1 MKTKN
6 ELKKEGRK
14 KKVLRSTSL
23 VLLFL
28 FLLTSTHLHAVIT
41 PAELQTIDSMLQT
54 NGLNINSVNFPKNW
68 GNPAF
73 VIPTMLDIL
82 EHPFQYPI
90 FVNTLKEKLQTKDPL
105 QIYDFATETV
115 FLNPLSLEGKE
126 ALLATPTEGAWVINT
141 RLANIKKPKDILLY
155 AEHIY
160 TTANTHYQQ
169 AFSDLTPQEQR
180 YLEVFI
186 YDITKDD
193 EEDDRYTAL
202 SQGVEP
208 PDVDDEMEYLVELIG
223 KIDFAELTTSAKLFF
238 QGMHALANI
247 DLSPITFNS
256 LVTYKSKM
264 GNMAVGTK
272 NADSYTENYTFIY
285 DPAGNDIYSLN
296 MSTNRQNPFFAI
308 IDLQGSDVYRNSQ
321 IGGLFTA
328 LYGNVLH
335 YDAQGDDYYYGDD
348 LAFSANIGSLISID
362 LQGNDTYITGAK
374 TLGAAT
380 MGIALVVNSGGNDFF
395 SSHRYAQGFG
405 GTLGFGILASF
416 ATSTSDNDV
425 YYAGGKYLH
434 APLAPNDY
442 QSLSQGFG
450 FGLRPDLAGGIG
462 VLFDE
467 AGNDFYNG
475 GVYSQGVA
483 YYYALGILIDL
494 QGNDFYNAVYY
505 PQGSGIHLAAGF
517 LYDEAGDD
525 LYYSK
530 NGPGQGAGHDYGVG
544 FLVDRAGND
553 SYSVDGGNGMGISN
567 SVGIFIDAEGND
579 RYERQRKDSYGFG
592 GTAREMGSIGIF
604 LDTGGDDK
612 YPIETTQN
620 DHSWRAGTYG
630 IGQDIGERPVSPA
643 SEPPLVASDSDTPP
657 IPAPEI
663 DPNLPIAELFAIAA
677 EWEVGSAVDRV
688 QKARAIMLTR
698 EQEATDYVFDK
709 KLKTKSGLEL
719 RAIIHLARNSNTF
732 KERLPEGLQH
742 PHRRG
747 VANTIYIIS
756 LLQLSEYLDTFETM
770 LNNGQYKNSIL
781 SALGSFKTDQAIDL
795 LESHL
800 HDEDIYTRTIVAQSL
815 KEIGTPRAIQLI
827 LSLDDHDDF
836 LIKSMKDLINGL

>member
-1 MKTKN
+1 
-6 ELKKEGRK
+6 LADWLIHIC
-14 KKVLRSTSL
+14 VYICI
-23 VLLFL
+23 FL
-28 FLLTSTHLHAVIT
+28 TASHLHAVIT
-41 PAELQTIDSMLQT
+41 PAELNTIDSMLQT
-54 NGLNINSVNFPKNW
+54 HGLNINSVNFPKNW

-73 VIPTMLDIL
+73 VIPKMLDIL

-90 FVNTLKEKLQTKDPL
+90 FVNTLKEKLLTKDPL
-105 QIYDFATETV
+105 QIYDFATQTV
-115 FLNPLSLEGKE
+115 FETTAPAS
-126 ALLATPTEGAWVINT
+126 VFHT
-141 RLANIKKPKDILLY
+141 RLATIKSPKDILLY
-155 AEHIY
+155 AEHVY
-160 TTANTHYQQ
+160 NTANTHYQQ
-169 AFSDLTPQEQR
+169 AFANLTPQEQR
-180 YLEVFI
+180 LLEVFI

-193 EEDDRYTAL
+193 DEDPRYTAL
-202 SQGVEP
+202 SQGIDP
-208 PDVDDEMEYLVELIG
+208 PDVDDEMEYIIELIQ
-223 KIDFAELTTSAKLFF
+223 KIDFTQLITSARLFF
-238 QGMHALANI
+238 VAMHTLANT
-247 DLSPITFNS
+247 DLSHIKFNS
-256 LVTYKSKM
+256 QVNYQTQF
-264 GNMAVGTK
+264 GNMIIGT
-272 NADSYTENYTFIY
+272 NNHDTYSDNYAFIY
-285 DPAGNDIYSLN
+285 DPAGNDIYTGN
-296 MSTNRQNPFFAI
+296 MGTNRKNPFFTI
-308 IDLQGSDVYRNSQ
+308 IDLQGDDVYRNTQ

-328 LYGNVLH
+328 LYGNVYH
-335 YDAQGDDYYYGDD
+335 FDAQGNDYYYGDD

-362 LQGNDTYITGAK
+362 NSGNDTYITGAK

-380 MGIALVVNSGGNDFF
+380 MGIALVINSGGNDIF

-405 GTLGFGILASF
+405 STLGFGILASYADF
-416 ATSTSDNDV
+416 VGDGPVRPDSDFVGDGPV
-425 YYAGGKYLH
+425 RPDSDIYFAGGKYIH

-553 SYSVDGGNGMGISN
+553 SYSVDGGNGLGISN
-567 SVGIFIDAEGND
+567 SVGIFIDSDGND

-604 LDTGGDDK
+604 LDTGGNDK
-612 YPIETTQN
+612 YPIENAKN

-630 IGQDIGERPVSPA
+630 FGMDLHD
-643 SEPPLVASDSDTPP
+643 PPLDTAPPDTTPSVSDTTPEPDIPADLP
-657 IPAPEI
+657 IP
-663 DPNLPIAELFAIAA
+663 ELFAIAA
-677 EWEVGSAVDRV
+677 EWEVGSAITRV

-698 EQEATDYVFDK
+698 DQEATDYVFDK

-719 RAIIHLARNSNTF
+719 RAIIHLARNSETF
-732 KERLPEGLQH
+732 KERLPEALQH
-742 PHRRG
+742 PHRRAVG
-747 VANTIYIIS
+747 NSIYIIGA
-756 LLQLSEYLDTFETM
+756 LDLDGYLTDFRRM
-770 LNNGQYKNSIL
+770 LDQGTYKNAIL
-781 SALGSFKTDQAIDL
+781 SALGSFNTDQAIDL
-795 LESHL
+795 LEMHL
-800 HDEDIYTRTIVAQSL
+800 HDDDIYTRTIVAQSL

-827 LSLDDHDDF
+827 LSLDDTDDF